1 MSVELKIK
9 SKHLSL
15 EASVIRFEERKLK
28 SQIKWLKARQQPL
41 TGLDSTLNSLTN
53 HRRWDVGNENRATF
67 LARAYIAG
75 RPYLTVENKVK
86 DRVVLMCYIVPR
98 MVSMLKKYHKFKI
111 TSDEVKNWINAGVA

>member
-9 SKHLSL
+9 SKHLAL
-15 EASVIRFEERKLK
+15 EAAVIRFEERKLK

-41 TGLDSTLNSLTN
+41 TGLDSTLNSLSA

-75 RPYLTVENKVK
+75 KPYLTVENKVK
-86 DRVVLMCYIVPR
+86 DRVVLYSYIVPR
-98 MVSMLKKYHKFKI
+98 VVSMLKKYHKFSI
-111 TSDEVKNWINAGVA
+111 TSDDVREWINAGVA

>member
-9 SKHLSL
+9 SKHLAL
-15 EASVIRFEERKLK
+15 EAAVIRFEERKLK

-41 TGLDSTLNSLTN
+41 TGLDSTLNSLAT

-75 RPYLTVENKVK
+75 KPYLTVENKVK
-86 DRVVLMCYIVPR
+86 DRVVLYSYIVPR
-98 MVSMLKKYHKFKI
+98 VVSMLKKYHKFSI
-111 TSDEVKNWINAGVA
+111 TSDDVREWINAGVA

>member
-9 SKHLSL
+9 SKHLAL
-15 EASVIRFEERKLK
+15 EAAVIRFEERKLK

-41 TGLDSTLNSLTN
+41 TGLDSTLNSLAA

-75 RPYLTVENKVK
+75 KPYLTVENKVK
-86 DRVVLMCYIVPR
+86 DRVVLYSYIVPR
-98 MVSMLKKYHKFKI
+98 VVSMLKKYHKFSI
-111 TSDEVKNWINAGVA
+111 TSDDVREWINAGVA

>member
-15 EASVIRFEERKLK
+15 EAAVIRFEERKLK
-28 SQIKWLKARQQPL
+28 SQIKWLKARQQSL
-41 TGLDSTLNSLTN
+41 AGLDSTLNSLTA

-75 RPYLTVENKVK
+75 KPYLTVENKVK
-86 DRVVLMCYIVPR
+86 DRVVLYSYIVPR
-98 MVSMLKKYHKFKI
+98 VVSMLKKYHKFSI
-111 TSDEVKNWINAGVA
+111 TSDDVREWINAGVA